1 MTMEKGQLILVND
14 FLNTINA
21 GLKDKIQAEAKWS
34 VATPPPDAVYA
45 VTSKLKP
52 NTSLTPISES
62 DKIKKRK
69 LMKSSSIYDALQTI
83 FKKWCCVRR
92 LNYTYRWGGWNN
104 GGSIPYGQRSHS
116 GYANLKSEVAQ
127 NITDKEVKALV
138 IDGQLIKPDYTAKF
152 CTKLYEAWKKIA
164 EEHHVDIT
172 YTSCHRNCHD
182 NCHGSGGWR

>member
-21 GLKDKIQAEAKWS
+21 GLKDK
-34 VATPPPDAVYA
+34 
-45 VTSKLKP
+45 
-52 NTSLTPISES
+52 
-62 DKIKKRK
+62 
-69 LMKSSSIYDALQTI
+69 M
-83 FKKWCCVRR
+83 
-92 LNYTYRWGGWNN
+92 NYTYRWGGWNN